1 MRKNIAKTIT
11 IILVLTTVLVF
22 SSCSSCSKTTAQEQ
36 PVQQTEQAG
45 QPEPVPA
52 PSEKPAE
59 KPAET
64 PAPQPVSEESAEDDY
79 PPTDTARWAG
89 IRISSYGMKRS
100 FGEDNF
106 PSPDMMT
113 SFADKMASCY
123 EGSTGAHILIVGTVS
138 EKDWSCRLAFPLSHD
153 IDRVTGRDED
163 YYEDYLSAF
172 DKAGQEVWL
181 QVEPGDADL
190 VELAREVMSRYS
202 HHSSVRGFGIDVE
215 WYQPAGTDGYGT
227 VLDEDT
233 ALEVLEAVQDIDPS
247 YTVFVKHWDC
257 SYLPEDIDGLIY
269 VNDSQGFHA
278 DSDST
283 ALERLADTF
292 AGWAFLFDPCPV
304 MFQIGYNADQRI
316 WGVLD
321 NPARDLG
328 QAILDACFTA
338 NDKGII
344 WVDFTLDKAMR
355 NI

>member
-36 PVQQTEQAG
+36 PVPQTEQAG
-45 QPEPVPA
+45 QPEPA
-52 PSEKPAE
+52 EKPAE
-59 KPAET
+59 KTAET
-64 PAPQPVSEESAEDDY
+64 PAPQPASEESAEDDY

-100 FGEDNF
+100 FGENNF
-106 PSPDMMT
+106 PSPDRMA
-113 SFADKMASCY
+113 SFADKMESCY

-163 YYEDYLSAF
+163 FYEEYLDAF

-215 WYQPAGTDGYGT
+215 WYQPEGTDGYGT
-227 VLDEDT
+227 ELDNETAMDVLI
-233 ALEVLEAVQDIDPS
+233 AVQEINPD
-247 YTVFVKHWDC
+247 YTVFVKHWDNRW
-257 SYLPEDIDGLIY
+257 LPDDMEGFIY
-269 VNDSQGFHA
+269 VNDSQGFRA
-278 DSDST
+278 GRNTT
-283 ALERLADTF
+283 ALEEMADDF
-292 AGWAFLFDPCPV
+292 AAWAFLFDPCPV
-304 MFQIGYNADQRI
+304 MFQIGYNADEDI
-316 WGVLD
+316 WGD
-321 NPARDLG
+321 MENPAKELG
-328 QAILDACFTA
+328 QAILDACFSE

>member
-1 MRKNIAKTIT
+1 MTEAHMKVNVAKILTIL
-11 IILVLTTVLVF
+11 LVLTTVLMF
-22 SSCSSCSKTTAQEQ
+22 SSCSSCSKEAAPEQ
-36 PVQQTEQAG
+36 PAAQTEQAP
-45 QPEPVPA
+45 QPEPAPA
-52 PSEKPAE
+52 PAEIPA
-59 KPAET
+59 PG
-64 PAPQPVSEESAEDDY
+64 PQPVGEEDY
-79 PPTDTARWAG
+79 PATDTARWAG
-89 IRISSYGMKRS
+89 IRISSYGIKRS

-106 PSPDMMT
+106 PSPSNMA

-138 EKDWSCRLAFPLSHD
+138 EKDWTCRLAFPLSHD

-163 YYEDYLSAF
+163 FYEEYLDAF

-202 HHSSVRGFGIDVE
+202 HHSSVKGFGIDVE

-227 VLDEDT
+227 ELDNET
-233 ALEVLEAVQDIDPS
+233 ALEVLDAVQEIDPS
-247 YTVFVKHWDC
+247 YTVFVKHWDNRW
-257 SYLPEDIDGLIY
+257 LPDDMDGFIY

-278 DSDST
+278 GRNTT
-283 ALERLADTF
+283 ALEEMADDF
-292 AGWAFLFDPCPV
+292 AAWAFLFDPCPV
-304 MFQIGYNADQRI
+304 MFQIGYNADEDI
-316 WGVLD
+316 WGDMD
-321 NPARDLG
+321 NPAKELG
-328 QAILDACFTA
+328 QAILDACFSE